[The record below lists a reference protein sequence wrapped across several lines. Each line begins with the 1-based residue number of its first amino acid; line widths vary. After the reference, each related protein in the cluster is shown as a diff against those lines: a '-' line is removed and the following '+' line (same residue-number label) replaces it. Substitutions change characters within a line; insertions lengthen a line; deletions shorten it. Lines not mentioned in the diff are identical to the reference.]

1 VTVIVTEITNNKVY
15 IFGGGVASGVYSLN
29 QRTTLLQLLC
39 QIGQQPQ
46 QQQPQ
51 IREVPAG
58 PTAAGAVTGARNA
71 DLKNA
76 YVLRR
81 GGKIKT
87 NFYDLFINGKIND
100 DIVIEPND
108 VIFIPALGMEKNVYI
123 VGAVA
128 TPRYIVYRDGLT
140 VMEAILEAGGFTKFA
155 NENDTVIFRKEG
167 ENSITMRSKLNRLIK
182 DGDLTQNIILR
193 PGDYVVVKE
202 GLL

>member
-1 VTVIVTEITNNKVY
+1 VIVTEITNNKVY
-15 IFGGGVASGVYSLN
+15 IFGGGVSSGVYSLN

-46 QQQPQ
+46 QQV
-51 IREVPAG
+51 REVPTG
-58 PTAAGAVTGARNA
+58 QPAAGTVTGAINA

-108 VIFIPALGMEKNVYI
+108 VIFIPALGVEKNVYI

-167 ENSITMRSKLNRLIK
+167 DKSITMRSKLNRLIK
-182 DGDLTQNIILR
+182 DGDLTQNIVLR